1 MLKYLKLMD
10 QVKQLNKQFDLSYHE
25 IELLDLAAKAHF
37 SGQPIFVGDL
47 TYQRNIA
54 SQATLHAVFK
64 GLVDKRLLST
74 ISHEEDGRVKRVA
87 LTKAAI
93 EHYKRLQREINRAS
107 AKWPKKNSANDSA
120 HSI

>member
-37 SGQPIFVGDL
+37 SEQPIFVGDL
-47 TYQRNIA
+47 IHQRSIA

-64 GLVDKRLLST
+64 GLVDKKLLST
-74 ISHEEDGRVKRVA
+74 KSHEEDGRIKKVS
-87 LTKAAI
+87 LTKASI
-93 EHYKRLQREINRAS
+93 EHYKRIHREINRAS
-107 AKWPKKNSANDSA
+107 IK
-120 HSI
+120 

>member
-10 QVKQLNKQFDLSYHE
+10 QVKQLNKQFDLSYYE

-47 TYQRNIA
+47 THQRNIA

-64 GLVDKRLLST
+64 GLVDKKLLST

-87 LTKAAI
+87 LTKASI
-93 EHYKRLQREINRAS
+93 EHYKRLHREINRVS
-107 AKWPKKNSANDSA
+107 AKLS
-120 HSI
+120 